1 MIVDLVLND
10 AKAYL
15 AGEVKECSIAV
26 EEGKIIKIGMGPHM
40 PQADHKTS
48 LEHFLVLPGLIDGHV
63 HLRDEEKSYKEDFYT
78 GTAAAAAGGI
88 TTVLDMPNNNPVT
101 MSVESLRNRINRAQ
115 ARILVNVG
123 FYSEFPTENEEI
135 GKIAN
140 EGAVGFKLFMTEQVG
155 GLDPDNNSVLL
166 EAFKLLSELR
176 RKVAVHAEDR
186 TELKNVKERLKS
198 SKSDDL
204 DAFISVHSERAEVK
218 AVERILGLAEKSRAN
233 IHFCHISTENGMN
246 RIVEAKRSGLNVT
259 CEATPHHLLLSL
271 DDLKRI
277 GTFALTMPPLRTR
290 NHAEALWMEI
300 RNGSVDVIGSDHAP
314 HALEE
319 KEAESVWNV
328 KVGIPGLETTL
339 PLLLT
344 EVKQG
349 RLSIGD
355 VAKLMSEKPA
365 EIFSLKTKGFLR
377 TGYDADLTVVDLK
390 TKSLI
395 EASTF
400 KSKAKFS
407 PFDGRLVVGK
417 PVKTYVHGVLV
428 LDEAEIVAKAGTGE
442 VVRGA

>member
-198 SKSDDL
+198 SKRDDM
-204 DAFISVHSERAEVK
+204 DAFIRVHSERAEVK
-218 AVERILGLAEKSRAN
+218 AVERILGLAERSRASV
-233 IHFCHISTENGMN
+233 HFCHISTENGMN
-246 RIVEAKRSGLNVT
+246 KIVEAKRSGLSVT

-277 GTFALTMPPLRTR
+277 GTLALTMPPLRTR
-290 NHAEALWMEI
+290 NHSEALWMEI

-314 HALEE
+314 HAVEE
-319 KEAESVWNV
+319 KDAESVWNV

-349 RLSIGD
+349 KLSIGD
-355 VAKLMSEKPA
+355 IAKLMAEKPA
-365 EIFSLKTKGFLR
+365 EIFNLKSKGFLR